1 MRAVNGEEEHAQA
14 ENPGKRGADDSPEP
28 LPLASA
34 ITDQDRI
41 ATHAMRT
48 AQ

>member
-1 MRAVNGEEEHAQA
+1 VIRAVALGNGPAVF
-14 ENPGKRGADDSPEP
+14 KDSPEPLP

-34 ITDQDRI
+34 ITHQDRI
-41 ATHAMRT
+41 ATPAVRT